1 MEIGGGSVRVMNTNE
16 LPLQEL
22 FTKLREAGLQ
32 LSIDEY
38 RLVLRSLQAGFGV
51 ADKAALKRLCQTL
64 WAKSAEEKS
73 ILDYHFEQVIGS
85 EVVVS
90 MQDKDTNSN
99 TVVPTLETNG
109 NTIVSTEEK
118 LTKQSSK
125 PNSFGITDYI
135 IPSILGIG
143 IVLGIGF
150 IQKSRIPTSKQTPT
164 PTPTPASTPTPTPA
178 STPTPTPA
186 STSTP
191 TPTPASTPINQE
203 QTQSN
208 WIAWSFL
215 LVTTLGAGYLIIR
228 WTTKHNNDKASIP
241 KDPIL
246 SYPALAS
253 ERMTTQEPA
262 INNTFVEEA
271 TPNLPTSPV
280 TSELIPTREDEV
292 QVVKSVLQ
300 ATSTDEEI
308 PYSSFILTK
317 EFFPVTQRQMKQMW
331 RYLRRPVREGKAT
344 ELDVEATINHIGNQ
358 GILLE
363 PVLIPPRMNRAE
375 LLLLI
380 DQDGSM
386 VPFHALSQRLAETAL
401 RGGRLGRTGIY
412 YFHNCPVEYLYRD
425 SYHQQGELVSDIV
438 THIYSKR
445 TAVLIFSDAGAAR
458 GGYSEERYKL
468 TQEFLTHL
476 RQKVRHIAWLNP
488 MPKKRWFGT
497 TAGEISN
504 LVPMFE
510 VSRPGL
516 QDAISVLR
524 GRPTN
529 FEGRRK

>member
-1 MEIGGGSVRVMNTNE
+1 MNQ

-22 FTKLREAGLQ
+22 FTKLREAGLP
-32 LSIDEY
+32 LGIDEY
-38 RLVLRSLQAGFGV
+38 QLVLRSLQGGFGI
-51 ADKAALKRLCQTL
+51 ADKADLKRLCQTL
-64 WAKSAEEKS
+64 WVKSAEEKS
-73 ILDYHFEQVIGS
+73 VLDYHFEQIIYSNNVVLIS
-85 EVVVS
+85 E
-90 MQDKDTNSN
+90 TNSN
-99 TVVPTLETNG
+99 DVVPDPQINSNTIAPIPQTDSNNFVLTLEKKS
-109 NTIVSTEEK
+109 NTIAPIEEK

-125 PNSFGITDYI
+125 LRSSEITTYVI
-135 IPSILGIG
+135 LGILGIG
-143 IVLGIGF
+143 MVLGIGLS
-150 IQKSRIPTSKQTPT
+150 QQRQTTPKSMPT
-164 PTPTPASTPTPTPA
+164 PIST
-178 STPTPTPA
+178 
-186 STSTP
+186 
-191 TPTPASTPINQE
+191 NQE
-203 QTQSN
+203 ETQSN
-208 WIAWSFL
+208 FIAWIFL
-215 LVTTLGAGYLIIR
+215 SVTTLGAGYLIFR
-228 WTTKHNNDKASIP
+228 YVNKPKVQKGNDYKTSVPKGSIP
-241 KDPIL
+241 
-246 SYPALAS
+246 SYPLAS
-253 ERMTTQEPA
+253 ERMKTQEPVL
-262 INNTFVEEA
+262 NNTFIEEA

-280 TSELIPTREDEV
+280 TSELIQTTEDEV

-300 ATSTDEEI
+300 ATGTDEEI
-308 PYSSFILTK
+308 PYSNFILSK
-317 EFFPVTQRQMKQMW
+317 EFLPVTQRQMKQMW

-401 RGGRLGRTGIY
+401 RGGRLGRTGVY

-425 SYHQQGELVSDIV
+425 SYHQQAELVTDIV
-438 THIYSKR
+438 TYICCKR

-458 GGYSEERYKL
+458 GIYSEERYKL
-468 TQEFLTHL
+468 TQEFLKQL

-488 MPKKRWFGT
+488 MPAKRWLGT
-497 TAGEISN
+497 TASEISS

-516 QDAISVLR
+516 QDAISTVR